1 MRIRVVRLGLA
12 VGFLALAALAPSSA
26 QVPFLPSVR
35 VKAGVFLPQNTSLRN
50 AVGNTWL
57 KVGADVSV
65 PLSIVP
71 LGSSRVGIEYAVNGS
86 SNLVPITFM
95 QVFQPSA
102 GVKSP
107 VYLGAGVG
115 LWTGHIH
122 GFGTNTRIGFRL
134 MGGVDFT
141 KKLFLELQY
150 DFVDRMGPVRA
161 DGFSA
166 LVGTRF

>member
-1 MRIRVVRLGLA
+1 MRIRVLGPA
-12 VGFLALAALAPSSA
+12 AALAGLVFVHAPVRA

-35 VKAGVFLPQNTSLRN
+35 IKAGVFVPSNTSLRD

-86 SNLVPITFM
+86 SNIVPLTFT
-95 QVFQPSA
+95 QVFQPSV
-102 GVKSP
+102 GVHVP
-107 VYLGAGVG
+107 FYVGAGLG

-122 GFGTNTRIGFRL
+122 GAGTYTRIGFRL
-134 MGGVDFT
+134 MGGLDF
-141 KKLFLELQY
+141 KKRAFIEVQY
-150 DFVDRMGPVRA
+150 DFVDSMGPVRA